1 MKSFQ
6 HPDVFEQRHIGPNTD
21 EINEMVKLC
30 GVNSIDELI
39 DETVPASIRLKNKLK
54 LDTPLSEFEF
64 INQLNAIASKN
75 KVYKSYIGMGYN
87 PATLPSVIQR
97 NILENPGWYTQ
108 YTPYQ
113 AEIAQGRLE
122 ALLNFQT
129 VITDLTALPIAN
141 ASLLD
146 EATSAAEA
154 MVMFF
159 NNRKKDKATSNKFF
173 ISNEVF
179 PQTID
184 VLKARS
190 KPLGIELVIDDHKTI
205 KLSSDYFGL
214 LVQYPALNG
223 EIYDYSEIFEYA
235 QALGI
240 LKVVAADI
248 LSLTLIT
255 PPGEFGADC
264 VVGSTQRFGI
274 PMGFGGPHAAYFATK
289 EDFKRVI
296 PGRIIGVSVDSQG
309 NRALRMALQTRE
321 QHIKRERA
329 TSNICTAQVLLAVL
343 AGMYVV
349 YHGPKNLKAIAER
362 INNLTKVLSDSL
374 TELGLSQ
381 VSKNYFDTI
390 TLKVDKKLSEKIKTE
405 ALKHEINLNYF
416 IDDHISISLNEVT
429 SFEDVTELLQVFA
442 KATGK
447 QIVTKNES
455 DFQNNLT
462 SSIDEKFVRVSKYL
476 EHPVFNSYKSE
487 TDILRYMK
495 YLENKDL
502 SLVHSM
508 IALGSCTMKLNAT
521 TEMLGVTYPQ
531 FGNIHPFAPND
542 QVSGYM
548 ELFNSL
554 ESDLAEITGF
564 AAVSLQPNSGAQ
576 GEYAGLSVI
585 KAYLED
591 KGEAHRNITLIPS
604 SAHGTNP
611 ASAVMAGM
619 KVVVVNCDEKGNI
632 DVNDLRLKAE
642 SNKNNLAALMVTYPS
657 THGVF
662 EESIKEMCEIIHQNG
677 GQVYMD
683 GANMNAQVGLTSPAE
698 IGADVCHLNLHKTF
712 CIPHGGG
719 GPGVGPIAV
728 AKHLASFLPGH
739 SVVDISKGKSIH
751 AVAAAPFGSSNVILI
766 SYAYIKLMGEA
777 GLTNATK
784 TAILNANYIK
794 AKLEP
799 YFKVLYSGSKGRVAH
814 ELIFDMRKFKNS
826 AHIEVED
833 IAKRLMDYGYHAP
846 TVSFPVAGTLM
857 IEPTE
862 SESKAEMD
870 KFCDALINILEEIKE
885 IEKGSADQKNNV
897 LKNAPHTAQMVI
909 SDNWLYPYSREK
921 AAYPV
926 HWARLNKFW
935 PSVSRVDNAYG
946 DRNLVCSCL
955 PISDYVEEVV

>member
-1 MKSFQ
+1 MQSFQ
-6 HPDVFEQRHIGPNTD
+6 HPDVFESRHIGPSTD
-21 EINEMVKLC
+21 EINEMSKLC

-39 DETVPASIRLKNKLK
+39 NQTIPANIRLKNKLQ
-54 LDTPLSEFEF
+54 LDEPLSEFEF
-64 INQLNAIASKN
+64 VKHLNSIAAKN
-75 KVYKSYIGMGYN
+75 KVFKSYIGMGYY
-87 PATLPSVIQR
+87 PSILPSVIQR

-129 VITDLTALPIAN
+129 VVSDLTALPIAN

-146 EATSAAEA
+146 ESTSAAEA
-154 MVMFF
+154 MIMFF
-159 NNRKKDKATSNKFF
+159 NNRKKDKINSNKFF
-173 ISNEVF
+173 VSNEVF

-190 KPLGIELVIDDHKTI
+190 KPLGIELVIADHKTVE
-205 KLSSDYFGL
+205 LNNEYFGL

-223 EIYDYSEIFEYA
+223 EIYDYAELFSNANEY
-235 QALGI
+235 GI

-248 LSLTLIT
+248 LSLTLLT

-264 VVGSTQRFGI
+264 AVGSTQRLGI

-289 EDFKRVI
+289 EDYKRVL

-343 AGMYVV
+343 AGMYAV
-349 YHGPKNLKAIAER
+349 YHGPKNLKLIAER
-362 INNLTKVLSDSL
+362 INNLTKVLSNDL
-374 TELGLSQ
+374 KELGLVQ
-381 VSKNYFDTI
+381 TNKNYFDTI
-390 TLKVDKKLSEKIKTE
+390 SFKVDKSFLEKVKSES
-405 ALKHEINLNYF
+405 LKKEINLNYF
-416 IDDHISISLNEVT
+416 ISDHISISLSEVT
-429 SFEDVTELLQVFA
+429 TFEDVKELMQVFA
-442 KATGK
+442 QVLGK
-447 QIVTKNES
+447 QSSTSTEGS
-455 DFQNNLT
+455 NNIHIK
-462 SSIDEKFVRVSKYL
+462 SFDNKFVRTSKYL
-476 EHPVFNSYKSE
+476 EHPVFNSYRSE

-521 TEMLGVTYPQ
+521 TEMLGVTYPE
-531 FGNIHPFAPND
+531 FGNIHPFAPKD
-542 QVSGYM
+542 QVIGYL
-548 ELFNSL
+548 ELLSSL
-554 ESDLAEITGF
+554 EKDLAEITGF
-564 AAVSLQPNSGAQ
+564 SGVSLQPNSGAQ

-591 KGEAHRNITLIPS
+591 NGGAHRNITLIPS

-632 DVNDLRLKAE
+632 DVNDLRAKAE
-642 SNKNNLAALMVTYPS
+642 LHKNNLAALMVTYPS

-662 EESIKEMCEIIHQNG
+662 EESITEICSIIHNNG

-683 GANMNAQVGLTSPAE
+683 GANMNAQVGLTSPAA

-728 AKHLASFLPGH
+728 AKHLVPFLPGH

-751 AVAAAPFGSSNVILI
+751 AVTAAPFGSSNVILI
-766 SYAYIKLMGEA
+766 SYAYIKMMGEA

-784 TAILNANYIK
+784 AAILNANYIK
-794 AKLEP
+794 VKLEP
-799 YFKVLYSGSKGRVAH
+799 YFKVLYSGSNGRVAH
-814 ELIFDMRKFKNS
+814 ELIFDMREFKHT
-826 AHIEVED
+826 AHVEVED

-862 SESKAEMD
+862 SEPKAEMD
-870 KFCDALINILEEIKE
+870 KFCDALINILAEIRE
-885 IEKGSADQKNNV
+885 IENGKADQKNNV

-909 SDNWLYPYSREK
+909 ADNWVYPYSREK

-926 HWARLNKFW
+926 HWTRLNKFW
-935 PSVSRVDNAYG
+935 PSVGRVDNAYG

-955 PISDYVEEVV
+955 PVSEYVEESVN